1 MGSDNQHK
9 IGILGSG
16 KGSNFLA
23 IQNSIRSGYLPA
35 SVEIVLSD
43 VENAGILTI
52 AQDHHI
58 PHHFVNPGRF
68 RSRLD
73 ESAEAECIRLL
84 RESGVYWVVLAGF
97 MRVLKGAFLEAF
109 ADRIVNIHPS
119 LLPSFPGLHA
129 WEQALD
135 YRVKYTGVTVHLVDR
150 GVDTGTILAQHPV
163 PVMDDDTSLTLHQ
176 RIQQA
181 EWQLYPRVLKNLV
194 TGRYSVRGRNAVLK
208 EDHFQA

>member
-16 KGSNFLA
+16 TGSNFLA
-23 IQNSIRSGYLPA
+23 IQNSIRSGHLPA
-35 SVEIVLSD
+35 SVEIVISD
-43 VENAGILTI
+43 VENAGILNI
-52 AQDHHI
+52 AREHHI
-58 PHHFVNPGRF
+58 PHHFINPGCF

-73 ESAEAECIRLL
+73 EFAEAECIRLL
-84 RESGVYWVVLAGF
+84 RASGVYWVVLAGF
-97 MRVLKGAFLEAF
+97 MRVLKGSFLEAF

-163 PVMDDDTSLTLHQ
+163 PVLDDDTSHTLHQ

-181 EWQLYPRVLKNLV
+181 EWQLYPQVLKNLV
-194 TGRYSVRGRNAVLK
+194 TGRYSVKGRNAVLK
-208 EDHFQA
+208 EDHL